1 MVKPKARQ
9 GEQNVPILFKRG
21 EQYFSLPLFTYK
33 TELSKQK
40 LSKQDNLN
48 PRSLAKVEWACSNIH
63 MPIIRQ
69 GRITKEED
77 VRRPASYQ
85 EEEHPMHS

>member
-21 EQYFSLPLFTYK
+21 EQYFSQPLFTSQ
-33 TELSKQK
+33 TDPSKQK
-40 LSKQDNLN
+40 LTKQDNLS
-48 PRSLAKVEWACSNIH
+48 PRSLAKVEWACSDIH

-69 GRITKEED
+69 GKITKEED
-77 VRRPASYQ
+77 VRRPVSYQ
-85 EEEHPMHS
+85 EEEYSMHS